1 MAITTAMC
9 TSFKKELMTATHNFS
24 VGGSNMRMALFD
36 STATMDATTTV
47 YSTANQVVGTGYAA
61 GGKPLTNIDPATS
74 GTTAFADFDDV
85 VWTGATFSARGAQI
99 FNNSAGNASVSVHD
113 FGTTVSVVS
122 GNLTVSFPTANA
134 TAAIL
139 RLA

>member
-1 MAITTAMC
+1 MTITTAMC
-9 TSFKKELMTATHNFS
+9 TSFKKESWEASHNFA
-24 VGGSNMRMALFD
+24 VGGNNFRMALFD
-36 STATMDATTTV
+36 PTATMDATTTV
-47 YSTANQVVGTGYAA
+47 YSTANEATGTGYTA
-61 GGKPLTNIDPATS
+61 GGKPLTNVGVATS
-74 GTTAFADFDDV
+74 GTTAYVDFDDV
-85 VWTGATFSARGAQI
+85 VWTGSTFSARGAQI
-99 FNNSAGNASVSVHD
+99 FNNSSGNKSVSVHD